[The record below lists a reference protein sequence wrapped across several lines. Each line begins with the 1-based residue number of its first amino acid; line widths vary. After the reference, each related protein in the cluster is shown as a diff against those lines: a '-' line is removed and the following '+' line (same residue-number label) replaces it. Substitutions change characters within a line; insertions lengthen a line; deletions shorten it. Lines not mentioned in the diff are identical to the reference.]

1 MTESGRCQCGEIEYS
16 FERNKIISG
25 HHCHCKDCQR
35 ATGSGKATILV
46 ISKKNLSISG
56 EPKYFESVGNQ
67 GMHINRGFCE
77 KCGSGIL
84 SFAKELDRVIFIKAG
99 TLDDSSWVTIDS
111 NYFTESA
118 DDWNK
123 PNDHIKSFNQN
134 PNLFENI
141 KTVLKSFM

>member
-16 FERNKIISG
+16 FERDKIISG

-67 GMHINRGFCE
+67 RMHINRGFCE
-77 KCGSGIL
+77 KCGSE
-84 SFAKELDRVIFIKAG
+84 F
-99 TLDDSSWVTIDS
+99 
-111 NYFTESA
+111 
-118 DDWNK
+118 
-123 PNDHIKSFNQN
+123 
-134 PNLFENI
+134 
-141 KTVLKSFM
+141 